1 MGKPS
6 AVPILS
12 NFYWIQDDHQL
23 PLEELE
29 KKFSTSAKDGLTSE
43 KAAELLKKE
52 GRNTYKNKPKFEVAQ
67 TACVYRDCES
77 KEVALEDIVPGDL
90 VQVKAGDI
98 IHADMVLI

>member
-1 MGKPS
+1 M
-6 AVPILS
+6 
-12 NFYWIQDDHQL
+12 L

-29 KKFSTSAKDGLTSE
+29 SKFETSAKDGLTSE
-43 KAAELLKKE
+43 KAAEILKL
-52 GRNTYKNKPKFEVAQ
+52 GRNTYKKKPKSEVAQ

>member
-1 MGKPS
+1 M
-6 AVPILS
+6 
-12 NFYWIQDDHQL
+12 

-77 KEVALEDIVPGDL
+77 
-90 VQVKAGDI
+90 
-98 IHADMVLI
+98 